1 MLLIK
6 YFERT
11 SAWEEKMATSAAAAK
26 ACPFSDA
33 SVDFHPF
40 DLADPFPF
48 YEWARHQAPV
58 FFSPELNYFVVAR
71 YADIKAVFDDWKT
84 FSSENAQAP
93 LRPIGEEARRIMREG
108 GFTAYSGLS
117 ARVPPDHTRIRKLV
131 QGCFGVRRF
140 RAIEP
145 QIRQIVTQAIDTII
159 QKGEADFFR
168 EFAYDV
174 PALVLFKLVGV
185 PDADVPKVKSWGVS
199 RSLLTWGSLSDQEQV
214 PHAHNMVE
222 YWRYCQDLV
231 RQRRE
236 HEGDDLPTDLLRD
249 QKSGGKISD
258 DEIAGVLY
266 SVLFAGHETT
276 TTLMANGVRELLA
289 HRDNW
294 EALIADP
301 SLIPS
306 AVDEVLR
313 YAPSIVAWRRKALKD
328 TSIAGVALPQGS
340 NILLLLGSANRDQTV
355 FADAQH
361 FDVQR
366 KDARKHLAFGYGIHT
381 CVGQQLAKIEFTIA
395 LEELVRRMPDLRL
408 KPGQKFEFA
417 HNSSFRVLTALHV
430 EWKAA

>member
-1 MLLIK
+1 
-6 YFERT
+6 
-11 SAWEEKMATSAAAAK
+11 MAPSAAAAK

-40 DLADPFPF
+40 DLADPYPF

-71 YADIKAVFDDWKT
+71 YADIKAVFDDWRT

-93 LRPIGEEARRIMREG
+93 LRPIGEEARRVMREG

-145 QIRQIVTQAIDTII
+145 QIREIVTKAIDAII
-159 QKGEADFFR
+159 QKGEADFFK
-168 EFAYDV
+168 ELAYDV

-199 RSLLTWGSLSDQEQV
+199 RSLLTWGNLSDQEQV

-222 YWRYCQDLV
+222 YWRYCRDLV

-236 HEGDDLPTDLLRD
+236 QEGDDLPSDLLRE
-249 QKSGGKISD
+249 QKNGADISD

-276 TTLMANGVRELLA
+276 TTLMGNGLRELLA

-294 EALIADP
+294 EALVADP
-301 SLIPS
+301 SLIPG

-313 YAPSIVAWRRKALKD
+313 YAPSIVAWRRKALMD
-328 TSIAGVALPQGS
+328 TSIGGVPVAKGS
-340 NILLLLGSANRDQTV
+340 NILLLLGSANRDETMFTDPQL
-355 FADAQH
+355 FNIH
-361 FDVQR
+361 R

-381 CVGQQLAKIEFTIA
+381 CVGQQLAKIEFIIA
-395 LEELVRRMPDLRL
+395 LEELARRMPGLHL

-417 HNSSFRVLTALHV
+417 RNSSFRVPTALHV

>member
-1 MLLIK
+1 MSRRQLASNRNLAFFATQQKSLFTGFFCSIEAAVSIGPVFIVASDDKGVEVAKRAALRATKSEVQAKSFSALGFLQVPVSFREVAHRITDWISPAHKGAMLAVDMSWGLQTNSAMAN
-6 YFERT
+6 FEKWMVV
-11 SAWEEKMATSAAAAK
+11 AE
-26 ACPFSDA
+26 
-33 SVDFHPF
+33 
-40 DLADPFPF
+40 DLA
-48 YEWARHQAPV
+48 ERAGV
-58 FFSPELNYFVVAR
+58 VVASLYNR
-71 YADIKAVFDDWKT
+71 DA
-84 FSSENAQAP
+84 
-93 LRPIGEEARRIMREG
+93 
-108 GFTAYSGLS
+108 
-117 ARVPPDHTRIRKLV
+117 
-131 QGCFGVRRF
+131 
-140 RAIEP
+140 
-145 QIRQIVTQAIDTII
+145 II

-174 PALVLFKLVGV
+174 PALVLFKLVGI

-199 RSLLTWGSLSDQEQV
+199 RSLLTWGNLSDQEQV

-249 QKSGGKISD
+249 QKSGGEISD

-328 TSIAGVALPQGS
+328 TSIAGVAVPQGS

-361 FDVQR
+361 FDVHR

-395 LEELVRRMPDLRL
+395 LEELVRRMPHLRL
-408 KPGQKFEFA
+408 TPGQKFEFTR
-417 HNSSFRVLTALHV
+417 NSSFRVLTALHV
-430 EWKAA
+430 EWKAT

>member
-1 MLLIK
+1 MRIWTIIGCTLLI
-6 YFERT
+6 
-11 SAWEEKMATSAAAAK
+11 SAAACKK
-26 ACPFSDA
+26 AANTAGSGGGGPTKTTG
-33 SVDFHPF
+33 VDSTYNPV
-40 DLADPFPF
+40 DPPLAATIGFFGDS
-48 YEWARHQAPV
+48 WTARNLSLPGDTNVAPTA
-58 FFSPELNYFVVAR
+58 L
-71 YADIKAVFDDWKT
+71 AVTDSLTINRDNVIVKT
-84 FSSENAQAP
+84 
-93 LRPIGEEARRIMREG
+93 
-108 GFTAYSGLS
+108 
-117 ARVPPDHTRIRKLV
+117 PPYL
-131 QGCFGVRRF
+131 FGNNSNLWMG
-140 RAIEP
+140 
-145 QIRQIVTQAIDTII
+145 QIVTQAIDAII

-395 LEELVRRMPDLRL
+395 LEELARRMPGLRL